1 MPADSGP
8 KPSIENAPP
17 SALSWTASRTLRS
30 YRVFLPSPNDAGL
43 QWSSSGFNSFAWSY
57 GFSARAGTNRVP
69 SRKTN
74 VTGAFGAQVPSHEK
88 GASAPWSA
96 NLSLSKVDGVFQFM
110 FSIACLATTKG
121 VVGPKAEDRFA
132 AASVDRH
139 FRRRKPHSMHAAG
152 PVKAIPCRDD
162 AHA

>member
-1 MPADSGP
+1 
-8 KPSIENAPP
+8 
-17 SALSWTASRTLRS
+17 
-30 YRVFLPSPNDAGL
+30 
-43 QWSSSGFNSFAWSY
+43 
-57 GFSARAGTNRVP
+57 
-69 SRKTN
+69 
-74 VTGAFGAQVPSHEK
+74 
-88 GASAPWSA
+88 
-96 NLSLSKVDGVFQFM
+96 M

-162 AHA
+162 AHACLDNYVDCDFQGAANPQKLGGVAASPRTPTVWHNEFPAATFRPA